1 MEPEDEPEEELD
13 VELDV
18 ELEFDVIDPPG
29 RPEATVI
36 WLHGMGQDSGTL
48 APVAHRTG
56 LTRPGSRVR
65 HVFPRAPRQ
74 SPGLAG
80 GVPARA
86 WFRQRVFS
94 LKHADLPTLLA
105 TEQALHRLVS
115 TESALTGPKR
125 VLLAGFSQGASM
137 ALITALRHP
146 ERLGGLMLYDPFLTG
161 ELALAETRSPANS
174 DLPVWI
180 GQGRFDW
187 VVPLAIGESVRDLLN
202 SWEQPLSW
210 HVYYDYPNNHEP
222 FSGAAAD
229 LRAFFDDV
237 VAGGGGPE

>member
-1 MEPEDEPEEELD
+1 MEPDLEP
-13 VELDV
+13 DV
-18 ELEFDVIDPPG
+18 ELEVEVIDPPG
-29 RPEATVI
+29 RPYATVI
-36 WLHGMGQDSGTL
+36 WLHGMGQDSGAL
-48 APVAHRTG
+48 IPVAEQSG
-56 LTRPGSRVR
+56 LTSPDAGVR

-86 WFRQRVFS
+86 WFRQRVFA

-105 TEQALHRLVS
+105 TERALRKLVLA
-115 TESALTGPKR
+115 ESALTGSKR

-146 ERLGGLMLYDPFLTG
+146 ERLGGLILYDAFLTG
-161 ELALAETRSPANS
+161 ELPLADTRSPANA

-187 VVPLAIGESVRDLLN
+187 IVPLAVGESVRDLLH

-210 HVYYDYPNNHEP
+210 HVYYDYPNTHEP

-229 LRAFFDDV
+229 LRAFFDE
-237 VAGGGGPE
+237 VAPGVGGPE